1 MASLFQNLELEAFKA
16 GITPRT
22 KQSMAWFR
30 KKAQQLR
37 PNRNNLMKDDELL
50 LRNRTAV
57 GKMYM
62 YFYDPKYKKTLPYYD
77 RFPLTIIV
85 GPAPNGF
92 YGLNLHYLPPDLRA
106 RFLDNLLD
114 TLNNEKY
121 DETTKFRISYDML
134 QRASKLRAFK
144 PCFKRYLTKH
154 VRSRFAMVQAPEWE
168 IATFLPTAD
177 FEKASKT
184 TIYRDSRRMMRR

>member
-121 DETTKFRISYDML
+121 DETTKFRLSYDML